1 MESKEDL
8 RVIKTRKA
16 IKQTFLEMRAEMPL
30 EKIHIRELCKRALIN
45 KSTFYNHY
53 EDVYALSEEL
63 ENDAIA
69 QFLERFPARDCLFS
83 DPVRFVSEMPEA
95 FDANMELLHPLF
107 NDRLDVAFNK
117 LEQQLKRQYT
127 TSGMTTQ
134 ETVRLTFLLN
144 GTLHTLK
151 ELNFGQGCDRQTFE
165 SAIAALIRQAAGG
178 QPAFVLC

>member
-1 MESKEDL
+1 MEAKEDL
-8 RVIKTRKA
+8 RVVKTRKV

-53 EDVYALSEEL
+53 EDVYALSEEM

-107 NDRLDVAFNK
+107 NGRLDEAFNK

-127 TSGMTTQ
+127 TPGMTTQ
-134 ETVRLTFLLN
+134 ETVQLTFLLN

-151 ELNFGQGCDRQTFE
+151 ELNFGQDCDHRAFE
-165 SAIAALIRQAAGG
+165 AAVASLIQRSVFPQ
-178 QPAFVLC
+178 

>member
-1 MESKEDL
+1 MEAKEDL
-8 RVIKTRKA
+8 RIVKTRKA

-53 EDVYALSEEL
+53 EDVYALSEEM

-107 NDRLDVAFNK
+107 NGRLDEAFNK
-117 LEQQLKRQYT
+117 LEQQLKRRYSIPGT
-127 TSGMTTQ
+127 TTQ
-134 ETVRLTFLLN
+134 ENIQIAFLLN

-151 ELNFGQGCDRQTFE
+151 ELDFGHGCDHRIFE
-165 SAIAALIRQAAGG
+165 TTIAELVQ
-178 QPAFVLC
+178 QLQK